1 MKRIWIVIMIIALV
15 FAVGVKGRA
24 AEVKTVTSGDY
35 EYRIDEDQKTITIL
49 KYAGDDKKLEI
60 PSEIDGYAVTD
71 IGDEAFSYQEF
82 QSVTFPEN
90 VRSIGRQAF
99 EYCTISDVLQFPENV
114 VIMEDAF
121 SYAKLPAVVTIPQGA
136 TTEKCAFSYCDTIE
150 SLLVEPG
157 AKIKGRSFGY
167 CDKMVLLICGDG
179 CQLEEKAFEYCRD
192 LEKVFFC
199 GDVKTE
205 EKTFSYDGDF
215 EMTRKEADEYKALKK
230 SALDGSLKKSLDA
243 SSDDKK
249 EEDKKEI
256 TLDIFD
262 SPASTD
268 GVTVTLNKATA
279 KRTDTGGFDYS
290 FSGTIEN
297 TTNQGIMQVVYT
309 FALIDENGKEY
320 RSFSEIYDGGD
331 TAIASH
337 EKIAFSHEGIR
348 WGKQSVPAAV
358 KIGIKAV
365 KTEKDLPPAHV
376 PKKGEYLYQALGDEK
391 LSRIKEEPPVELGFH
406 IDQGGYGRTATFKEG
421 AELDKAVE
429 LFCKIKIGEETD
441 EWVTDNYNWISF
453 TWKDGTYT
461 VIRLNLHN
469 LEWFIHEI
477 PRSWKLEQLSDFWSY
492 ASDYLVE
499 D

>member
-1 MKRIWIVIMIIALV
+1 MKRIWIVIMFFALV
-15 FAVGVKGRA
+15 FTAGAKGRA
-24 AEVKTVTSGDY
+24 AEVKTITSGEY
-35 EYRIDEDQKTITIL
+35 EYRMNEDEKTITIV

-60 PSEIDGYAVTD
+60 PSEIDGYSVTD
-71 IGDEAFSYQEF
+71 IGEEVFRYREF
-82 QSVTFPEN
+82 KSVAFPEN

-99 EYCTISDVLQFPENV
+99 EYCTISDELQFPENV

-136 TTEKCAFSYCDTIE
+136 TTEKCSFSYCETIE

-157 AKIKGRSFGY
+157 ATIKSRSFGY
-167 CDKMVLLICGDG
+167 CDELVLLLCGDG
-179 CQLEEKAFEYCRD
+179 SQLEEKAFEYCRD
-192 LEKVFFC
+192 LEKVIFC

-205 EKTFSYDGDF
+205 EETFSYDGEF
-215 EMTRKEADEYKALKK
+215 ELTKKEAAEYDALKK
-230 SALDGSLKKSLDA
+230 SALDGSLKKSQDT

-249 EEDKKEI
+249 ERTLEI
-256 TLDIFD
+256 LD
-262 SPASTD
+262 SPVSVD
-268 GVTVTLNKATA
+268 GVTVVLDKATA
-279 KRTDTGGFDYS
+279 KRTDTGGFDYA

-297 TTNQGIMQVVYT
+297 TTDQGIMQVVYT
-309 FALIDENGKEY
+309 FALIDENGEEY

-331 TAIASH
+331 TAIAPH
-337 EKIAFSHEGIR
+337 EKIEFSHDGIR

-358 KIGIKAV
+358 KIGIKTV
-365 KTEKDLPPAHV
+365 KTETDLPAEHV

-391 LSRIKEEPPVELGFH
+391 LSKIKEEPPVELGFH

-421 AELDKAVE
+421 ADLDKAVE
-429 LFCKIKIGEETD
+429 LFCKIQIGEESG

-461 VIRLNLHN
+461 VIRLNLHD
-469 LEWFIHEI
+469 LEWSIHDI
-477 PRSWKLEQLSDFWSY
+477 PRTWKLDQLSDFWSY